1 MNLPSATPSAA
12 DTAVATAPA
21 VTPLAAPL
29 ASGHASTPVE
39 SAADP
44 TTDATPPT
52 TPRHGLLHWVIV
64 IAVFSITGSLAV
76 RLSGLVLKDVLGL
89 EGSFWGG
96 GFLGGSWTYRLVYLL
111 LIPPAYSTL
120 LAIIGTLFGKG
131 PYFRAR
137 VVKMWR
143 RLLPAV
149 LANRLFGA
157 PD

>member
-1 MNLPSATPSAA
+1 MVTNVVSSLQSTIEIGRDDFVRRISAYQ
-12 DTAVATAPA
+12 
-21 VTPLAAPL
+21 
-29 ASGHASTPVE
+29 STSHTCPHLFV
-39 SAADP
+39 D
-44 TTDATPPT
+44 
-52 TPRHGLLHWVIV
+52 VIQQV
-64 IAVFSITGSLAV
+64 DEQ
-76 RLSGLVLKDVLGL
+76 RLVLWNHFAGHLTAGICLGN
-89 EGSFWGG
+89 
-96 GFLGGSWTYRLVYLL
+96 
-111 LIPPAYSTL
+111 

>member
-1 MNLPSATPSAA
+1 MNVPPATQPTTDSAI
-12 DTAVATAPA
+12 ATTLD
-21 VTPLAAPL
+21 VTPPAAT
-29 ASGHASTPVE
+29 GHTSTASTPG
-39 SAADP
+39 ATP
-44 TTDATPPT
+44 TSEATPPIPPA
-52 TPRHGLLHWVIV
+52 TPRQRLLHWVIV
-64 IAVFSITGSLAV
+64 LTVFSITGSLSV
-76 RLSGLVLKDVLGL
+76 YVSRFVLKDLLGL

-96 GFLGGSWTYRLVYLL
+96 PWSYRLVYLF